1 MARKIEFTYEDI
13 LRREE
18 RRGFTS
24 MVKPVGSLCNMRCKY
39 CYYLDKAALYDY
51 HEPKMDDDLLELYI
65 RRNIEGNASP
75 VLSFAWHGGEPLL
88 AGIDFYKKAV
98 ALQKKYAEG
107 REVEN
112 SIQTNGLLVNREWCD
127 FFRDNNFLVG
137 ISIDGPEDIHDA
149 HRFDTGG
156 QPTFA
161 RVMKA
166 IEMMYRSR
174 VEYNTLST
182 VNVHSEGRGHEVYR
196 FLRQISMFMQ
206 FLPVAELV
214 SDGFIQSPDKESA
227 QIAPWS
233 VSARGFGQFMC
244 DIFDDWVVNDV
255 GERYVQ
261 LFDATLANYVGV
273 QPSICSLCETCGT
286 GLTVEHATEIAAAA
300 DRPVHGIRIN
310 AQNVLDLFHELKR
323 IASLVVELVH
333 KGEDGN
339 VAQRTDLKE
348 LFGLGLDALG
358 AVDDHNSSV
367 GGHKGTVGILRE
379 VLVAGGI
386 EDVDAGAVVGELQ
399 HRGGNGNTALLL
411 DVHPVRD
418 GMLGRALALD
428 RAGGLDAAGIEQQLL
443 GKRCFTR
450 VRVGYYRERP
460 AAFYLFSVIRH
471 IPHPYIIGNM

>member
-149 HRFDTGG
+149 HRFDAGG

-286 GLTVEHATEIAAAA
+286 GLTVEHNGDVYACDHFVYPEYRLGNIHTDSLSDLAYC
-300 DRPVHGIRIN
+300 DRQFEFGV
-310 AQNVLDLFHELKR
+310 LKR
-323 IASLVVELVH
+323 SSLPHQCRHCKYHFLCR
-333 KGEDGN
+333 GECPKHRFIKDSTDEYGLNILCDGYKMFFEYTEPYM
-339 VAQRTDLKE
+339 QRMK
-348 LFGLGLDALG
+348 
-358 AVDDHNSSV
+358 
-367 GGHKGTVGILRE
+367 
-379 VLVAGGI
+379 
-386 EDVDAGAVVGELQ
+386 
-399 HRGGNGNTALLL
+399 ALLL
-411 DVHPVRD
+411 EKKSPSLVM
-418 GMLGRALALD
+418 GMA
-428 RAGGLDAAGIEQQLL
+428 
-443 GKRCFTR
+443 
-450 VRVGYYRERP
+450 RER
-460 AAFYLFSVIRH
+460 LKRR
-471 IPHPYIIGNM
+471 

>member
-137 ISIDGPEDIHDA
+137 ISLDGPEDIHDA
-149 HRFDTGG
+149 HRLDAGG

-166 IEMMYRSR
+166 VEMMYRSR

-196 FLRQISMFMQ
+196 FLRQISVFMQ

-286 GLTVEHATEIAAAA
+286 GLTVEHNGDVYACDHFVYPEYRLGNIHTDSLSDLAYC
-300 DRPVHGIRIN
+300 DRQFEFGV
-310 AQNVLDLFHELKR
+310 LKR
-323 IASLVVELVH
+323 SSLPHQCRHCKYYFLCR
-333 KGEDGN
+333 GECPKHRFIKDSTDEYGLN
-339 VAQRTDLKE
+339 ILCEGYKMFFEHTEPYMQRMK
-348 LFGLGLDALG
+348 
-358 AVDDHNSSV
+358 
-367 GGHKGTVGILRE
+367 
-379 VLVAGGI
+379 
-386 EDVDAGAVVGELQ
+386 
-399 HRGGNGNTALLL
+399 ALLL
-411 DVHPVRD
+411 EKKSP
-418 GMLGRALALD
+418 ALVMEMA
-428 RAGGLDAAGIEQQLL
+428 
-443 GKRCFTR
+443 
-450 VRVGYYRERP
+450 RER
-460 AAFYLFSVIRH
+460 LKRQ
-471 IPHPYIIGNM
+471 